1 MFGGLRR
8 VAKLYFT
15 PLDTYIWFA
24 ILKSGG
30 LVRLLFPEGSDH
42 RAGGGKG
49 IKGSI
54 DSVAQKKI
62 FGGKVEFSKNC
73 HIKMQ

>member
-15 PLDTYIWFA
+15 PLDTYTIWFA

-42 RAGGGKG
+42 RVG
-49 IKGSI
+49 
-54 DSVAQKKI
+54 VAQQ
-62 FGGKVEFSKNC
+62 KNS
-73 HIKMQ
+73 